1 MNRIMTYRPRGSE
14 VEAIQVTPQNVRSI
28 AQWCGG
34 RIIEEATDQKK
45 DVSIVVPTLE
55 GNMRAREGDWVAK
68 NTDGSFVQFN
78 SAYFDSEYVR
88 A

>member
-14 VEAIQVTPQNVRSI
+14 VEAIQVTSQNVRSV

-34 RIIEEATDQKK
+34 RIVEESTDQKK
-45 DVSIVVPTLE
+45 ELSIVVPTLE
-55 GNMRAREGDWVAK
+55 GNMRAREGDWVARS
-68 NTDGSFVQFN
+68 NSGAFTQFN
-78 SAYFDSEYVR
+78 SDYFDAEYVR